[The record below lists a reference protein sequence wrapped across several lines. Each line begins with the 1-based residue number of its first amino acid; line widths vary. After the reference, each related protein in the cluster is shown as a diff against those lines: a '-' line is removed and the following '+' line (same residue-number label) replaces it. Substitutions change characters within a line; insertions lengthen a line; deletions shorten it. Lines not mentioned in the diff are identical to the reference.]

1 MFAERS
7 EAREELV
14 PTNRLV
20 TLDASDRI
28 VAEGRI
34 PLTPAQVDEGYWFFN
49 MGLDHP
55 DRFAPIDS
63 VVIP

>member
-1 MFAERS
+1 M
-7 EAREELV
+7 
-14 PTNRLV
+14 NRLV
-20 TLDASDRI
+20 TLDATDRI

-55 DRFAPIDS
+55 DRFASLNERI
-63 VVIP
+63 IP

>member
-1 MFAERS
+1 M
-7 EAREELV
+7 
-14 PTNRLV
+14 NRLV
-20 TLDASDRI
+20 TLDAHDRI

-49 MGLDHP
+49 M
-55 DRFAPIDS
+55 APTHEDYYATIDT